1 MNTTTSITTRSN
13 GASNQDRL
21 RNRVSRALRPV
32 MSKQFA
38 LSLAWAMC
46 TALGATSVQAFTA
59 KQRVL
64 VAGVLP
70 EGMLICDG
78 EQSYV
83 VSEAELALLLDEVER
98 LC

>member
-1 MNTTTSITTRSN
+1 MNTTTSIPTHTI
-13 GASNQDRL
+13 GAVNHDRL
-21 RNRVSRALRPV
+21 SNRFSRSLRPV

-46 TALGATSVQAFTA
+46 AALGATSVQAFTA

-70 EGMLICDG
+70 QGMVICDG
-78 EQSYV
+78 EQAHV
-83 VSEAELALLLDEVER
+83 VSETELALLIDEVER
-98 LC
+98 LS

>member
-1 MNTTTSITTRSN
+1 MNTTTSITTRNN
-13 GASNQDRL
+13 GTSSQDRL

-32 MSKQFA
+32 MSKPFA

-46 TALGATSVQAFTA
+46 SALGATSVQAFTA

-64 VAGVLP
+64 VAGVLAD
-70 EGMLICDG
+70 GMVICDG

-83 VSEAELALLLDEVER
+83 VSETELAMLIDEVER

>member
-1 MNTTTSITTRSN
+1 MNTTTSLTNRN
-13 GASNQDRL
+13 NPASKRG
-21 RNRVSRALRPV
+21 RFSRMLRPV
-32 MSKQFA
+32 MSKPFA

-46 TALGATSVQAFTA
+46 MALGATSVQAFAA

-70 EGMLICDG
+70 DGMVICDG
-78 EQSYV
+78 EQSYL
-83 VSEAELALLLDEVER
+83 VSDAELSQLIDEVER